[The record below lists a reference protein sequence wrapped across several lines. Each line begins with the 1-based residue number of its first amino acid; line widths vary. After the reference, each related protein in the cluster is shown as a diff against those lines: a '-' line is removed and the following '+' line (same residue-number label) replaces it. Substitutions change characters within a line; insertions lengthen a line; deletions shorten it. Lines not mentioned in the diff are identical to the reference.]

1 MKKVTYLLFAA
12 AGLLLATSCVRDADE
27 FAASGESEVTIQAQ
41 LPADFATR
49 AIGDGTQA
57 TTLTYAVY
65 DKAQTQGPVICVE
78 DAEDVTFVGNKASL
92 TLRLATGHSYDI
104 IFWADAAVA
113 EGASNPYTFDQSNK
127 TITVN
132 YDGATANDESRD
144 AFFGQIEGLEVNG
157 TVNQTVTLTR
167 PFAQLNL
174 GTDDAA
180 AAEALGVTIAKS
192 SVKVANVCTTLNLL
206 DGTAQGASE
215 VTFAAAAVPTEQLA
229 VGGKTYGY
237 LGMNYV
243 LVPAAEAGD
252 VLTNCT
258 ITLNDGNDLPEIALN
273 SVPLKRN
280 YRTNILGSLI
290 TSPADFNINI
300 DKAFAGDIEFKV
312 VNTTEDLI
320 QAMED
325 GGKYRLAENI
335 ELTTLPAITND
346 LEMDLGGKT
355 LTLSSQYSLAPN
367 ADVIFTNGSIEA
379 PNKPANRAAIGVG
392 AGKTAT
398 FEGVDFTTSG
408 VAIYPSS
415 DATVVIRDSK
425 ITAMNSYAVSTNASN
440 ATAASAPA
448 NITIEGNTVLE
459 GNSPVLVNMP
469 CNLKMT
475 GVTVN
480 GGMHGIVIR
489 GGTAVIEDCTVT
501 LTYSEDET
509 EAEAQGMANYFAS
522 LNWGEGNTLNLA
534 ALTVGNKGPVGQTSY
549 QYPTNVTIKNS
560 TFRSVGTHAAL
571 FPALY
576 GWANSAEGMGVTIE
590 YDDATTFTNGTDKP
604 IVFGSENITVNGVAV
619 TL

>member
-1 MKKVTYLLFAA
+1 MLRRITLVLSAALLFV
-12 AGLLLATSCVRDADE
+12 ATSCVRDADE
-27 FAASGESEVTIQAQ
+27 FAACGESEVTIQAQ

-104 IFWADAAVA
+104 VFWADAAVA

-127 TITVN
+127 SITVN
-132 YDGATANDESRD
+132 YSGATANDESRD
-144 AFFGQIEGLEVNG
+144 AFFGQIADLEVNG
-157 TVNQTVTLTR
+157 AVNQTVTLTR

-180 AAEALGVTIAKS
+180 AAEALGVTIDKS
-192 SVKVANVCTTLNLL
+192 SVKVANVCTSLNLL

-215 VTFAAAAVPTEQLA
+215 VTFAMNAVPTEQLT
-229 VGGKTYGY
+229 VGAKEYGY
-237 LGMNYV
+237 LGMNYI
-243 LVPAAEAGD
+243 LVAASEAGD
-252 VLTNCT
+252 ALTNCT
-258 ITLNDGNDLPEIALN
+258 ITLNDGAKDLPAIALN
-273 SVPLKRN
+273 NVPLKRN
-280 YRTNILGSLI
+280 HRTNILGSLI
-290 TSPADFNINI
+290 TSPADFTINI
-300 DKAFAGDIEFKV
+300 DEAFAGDLEFKV
-312 VNTTEDLI
+312 VNTPSELT
-320 QAMED
+320 QAMAD

-355 LTLSSQYSLAPN
+355 LTLSSKYSLAPN

-459 GNSPVLVNMP
+459 GNSPVLVNIP

-501 LTYSEDET
+501 LEYPDDN
-509 EAEAQGMANYFAS
+509 AQMMADYFLS
-522 LNWGEGNTLNLA
+522 RNWGEGNTLNLA
-534 ALTVGNKGPVGQTSY
+534 ALTVGNKVAAGSTSY